1 MKIEVSIGELVDK
14 VTILDIKKE
23 KFKDAEKLKNVK
35 KEFAILSKSMK
46 KAGIDF
52 DNIFYQ
58 QLKNINLKLW
68 DIEDNIRK
76 KEAKKEFDNEF
87 IELARGI
94 YFNNDE
100 RATIKKKINI
110 QYHSTLMEEKEY
122 AKYQ

>member
-1 MKIEVSIGELVDK
+1 MKIEVSTGELVDK

-23 KFKDAEKLKNVK
+23 KFKDAKKLKNVK
-35 KEFAILSKSMK
+35 KEFAILSKDMK
-46 KAGIDF
+46 NAGIDF

-76 KEAKKEFDNEF
+76 KETKKEFDKEF

-94 YFNNDE
+94 YFNNDK
-100 RATIKKKINI
+100 RAVIKKKINI
-110 QYHSTLMEEKEY
+110 QYNSKIKEEKEY
-122 AKYQ
+122 VKY

>member
-1 MKIEVSIGELVDK
+1 MKIEVSTGELVDK

-23 KFKDAEKLKNVK
+23 KFKDAKKLKNVK
-35 KEFAILSKSMK
+35 KEFAILSKDMK
-46 KAGIDF
+46 NAGIDF

-76 KEAKKEFDNEF
+76 KESKKEFDNEF

-94 YFNNDE
+94 YFNNDK
-100 RATIKKKINI
+100 RAVIKKKINI
-110 QYHSTLMEEKEY
+110 QYNSKIKEEKEY
-122 AKYQ
+122 VKY

>member
-1 MKIEVSIGELVDK
+1 VKIEVSTGELVDK

-23 KFKDAEKLKNVK
+23 KFKDAKKLKNVK
-35 KEFAILSKSMK
+35 KEFAILSKDMK
-46 KAGIDF
+46 NAGIDF

-76 KEAKKEFDNEF
+76 KESKKEFDNEF

-94 YFNNDE
+94 YFNNDK
-100 RATIKKKINI
+100 RAVIKKKINI
-110 QYHSTLMEEKEY
+110 QYNSKIKEEKEY
-122 AKYQ
+122 VKY